1 MSEMILNTPKIYSDT
16 LANARNMLLNGP
28 KVCCMF
34 ESTKDAEK
42 KSSIFMSI
50 FLKPLGA
57 GIMK

>member
-1 MSEMILNTPKIYSDT
+1 MSEMILNISKIYSDM

-28 KVCCMF
+28 KECCLF

-42 KSSIFMSI
+42 KSSIFISI

-57 GIMK
+57 RIMK